1 VSAVST
7 PPFRILG
14 PKVPERPVIVS
25 VPHAGRHYPS
35 ALLAAARVSRAVLER
50 LEDRH
55 ADRLADAAVAQG
67 FTVIVADMARA
78 YIDLNRDES
87 EWDAQMLSDAIP
99 LGSVNG
105 RVRAGLGIVPNRLH
119 PVGDLWRQRIGRD
132 ELERRLEAVHRPWH
146 RSVAMLLEA
155 ARSRFGIA
163 LLIDLHSMPRQPGGT
178 PQFVIGD
185 RHGQTASSELVDR
198 LLGIAEGHGLSIAR
212 NAPYAGAHGIAR
224 HGRRSSAIE
233 ALQLEFDRSLYIAG
247 DGNTD
252 CANTASL
259 AQLVARIAKAAEDVI
274 TGADDI
280 PMAAE

>member
-1 VSAVST
+1 M
-7 PPFRILG
+7 
-14 PKVPERPVIVS
+14 IVS
-25 VPHAGRHYPS
+25 VPHAGRHYPPD
-35 ALLAAARVSRAVLER
+35 LLAAARVSRAVLER

-55 ADRLADAAVAQG
+55 ADRLADAAASQG

-99 LGSVNG
+99 LGSVNS

-119 PVGDLWRQRIGRD
+119 TVGDLWRQRIGRD

-146 RSVAMLLEA
+146 RSIATLLEA
-155 ARSRFGIA
+155 ARARFGAA
-163 LLIDLHSMPRQPGGT
+163 LLIDLHSMPRQPGGA

-185 RHGQTASSELVDR
+185 RHGQTASSELIDR
-198 LLGIAEGHGLSIAR
+198 LLGIAEGHGLSVAR

-224 HGRRSSAIE
+224 HGRRGSGRE
-233 ALQLEFDRSLYIAG
+233 ALQLEFDRSLYIDA
-247 DGNTD
+247 DGNAD
-252 CANTASL
+252 SANTASL
-259 AQLVARIAKAAEDVI
+259 AQLVARIATAAEDVI